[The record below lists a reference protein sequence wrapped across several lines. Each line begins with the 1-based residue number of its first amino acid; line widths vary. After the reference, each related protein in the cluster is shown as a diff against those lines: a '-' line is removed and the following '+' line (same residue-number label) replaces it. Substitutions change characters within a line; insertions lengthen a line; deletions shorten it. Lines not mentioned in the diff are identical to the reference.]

1 MKKILALLLAAMM
14 VVCAF
19 AGCSTSDGKGT
30 TPATNNTTKPTDL
43 PIPRLPSLRAP
54 TSP

>member
-30 TPATNNTTKPTDL
+30 TPAINYSIKPDDSTYAD
-43 PIPRLPSLRAP
+43 
-54 TSP
+54 T